1 MIVLDTNVLS
11 EAARPA
17 PWQPVLD
24 WLGAQQ
30 ATALFT
36 TTISEAELLYGVA
49 SLPNGR
55 RRAALEEAT
64 RRMFADDFA
73 GRVLAFD
80 RSAAREFAVI
90 AVARRRRGRPIS
102 TFDAQI
108 AAIARSHGAT
118 VATRNV
124 TDFEGCGIEIVDPW
138 AQ

>member
-1 MIVLDTNVLS
+1 MIVLETNVLS
-11 EAARPA
+11 EAARPNPA
-17 PWQPVLD
+17 QRVSGWLAAQPV
-24 WLGAQQ
+24 
-30 ATALFT
+30 ATLFT
-36 TTISEAELLYGVA
+36 TTISEAVLLYGVA

-55 RRAALEEAT
+55 RCVALEEAT

-108 AAIARSHGAT
+108 AAIARDRGRRSLES
-118 VATRNV
+118 VA
-124 TDFEGCGIEIVDPW
+124 GIV
-138 AQ
+138 AC